1 MKSLEDLMRGRGMVP
16 SDEGGIQFHEGMGT
30 NPYKKPETSKKSAQS
45 RAEIEPVAESKKH
58 RRLIAEPGIYELS
71 EEDYHADCCPEPS
84 LSASIAKKLVGQS
97 PAHARHAHPRLN
109 PGFAR
114 EEKEIFDRGTV
125 AHALLLQGIEAAVVL
140 DFDNWRT
147 KEAKA
152 KRDTVRAQ
160 GKIPILR
167 DYWDAVVAMVDSCRA
182 QLAQHKEASDAFT
195 NGKPEQTLIWRED
208 NGVWCRARLDWLHD
222 SRRIVDD
229 YKSTGRE
236 VDPDS
241 IARHCLNDWEVQAA
255 FYRRGIMK
263 LFRENAQF
271 RFIAQ
276 ENQEP
281 YAINVVELGSD
292 FVWLGDEKVE
302 YAIRTFGNC
311 LKHGRWPGYSDRVH
325 CVQKIPK
332 WAEDS
337 WLQKGHGA

>member
-1 MKSLEDLMRGRGMVP
+1 MSALEDLMRGRRPAAAEAPTEKP
-16 SDEGGIQFHEGMGT
+16 SRKT
-30 NPYKKPETSKKSAQS
+30 PKAPEL
-45 RAEIEPVAESKKH
+45 PLVAEPAKP
-58 RRLIAEPGIYELS
+58 RRRISEPGIYELS
-71 EEDYHADCCPEPS
+71 EEDYHADPCPEPS

-109 PGFAR
+109 PGFER

-125 AHALLLQGIEAAVVL
+125 AHALLLQGLERAEIISTAVDAKGARRDVENWKLADAQRQRDEA
-140 DFDNWRT
+140 
-147 KEAKA
+147 
-152 KRDTVRAQ
+152 RAA
-160 GKIPILR
+160 GKIPIL
-167 DYWDAVVAMVDSCRA
+167 AMHWATVQQMIDRCRE
-182 QLAQHKEASDAFT
+182 QLADHKEASDAFLR
-195 NGKPEQTLIWRED
+195 GQPEQTIIWRED

-222 SRRIVDD
+222 SRRIIDD

-236 VDPDS
+236 VDSDS
-241 IARHCLNDWEVQAA
+241 IARHCIDDWEIQDA

-281 YAINVVELGSD
+281 YALNVVELGPD
-292 FVWLGDEKVE
+292 FRWMGDEKVE

-311 LKHGRWPGYSDRVH
+311 LKNKHWPGYSDRVH

-332 WAEDS
+332 WAEDA
-337 WLQKGHGA
+337 WIAKAHGV